1 MVFLLEDNAR
11 FPASFAQGKQA
22 FSGYLSGKPACR
34 GHMQKAKGGAA
45 IWRKAVR
52 MAGKKRSVSKKAD
65 VSPFAG

>member
-22 FSGYLSGKPACR
+22 FFGYLSGKPAR
-34 GHMQKAKGGAA
+34 RDLMQKDKGSAA

-52 MAGKKRSVSKKAD
+52 MAGKERSVSKKGKL
-65 VSPFAG
+65 SPSAG